1 MASGRQFTL
10 GLLRKAGCFALLCAG
25 LAGCATQPLDAA
37 RYHFYRGMLD
47 SASARMVE
55 VKPSEKDL
63 TLYLMERGTV
73 EQARG
78 NYETSSSDFIRAAD
92 ELARLETYSVS
103 KGTAS
108 MVIND
113 QVQSFIGT
121 PYERSLLHTFTAINH
136 LSRGDWD
143 NAAVEARRIIQRLD
157 PGKTEGYPLDAYSRY
172 MAGFALEMIDD
183 PSNAALQ
190 YRLAGTA
197 LPHLEINE
205 NTGRIR
211 PLDLTETNQVKTK
224 GTPAPEPWPEE
235 KWENELICFILL
247 ERGPGAQVGWGPSWS
262 AGSAPYAE
270 IHADGKLLG
279 RSYNLADTHDL
290 AFKTAEKQAL
300 GEALKTGTRIVLK
313 EATAQAVSSA
323 TDNAAAGDLVRLILI
338 GLLERPDIR
347 RWETLPRW
355 LQVARVPCPPDLEE
369 YDVIVRTPGGLQQ
382 CYHVKNPIS
391 RRRNKYF
398 SFFRDL
404 PLTATLPSA
413 AGSR

>member
-10 GLLRKAGCFALLCAG
+10 RLLRKAGCFALLCAG

-92 ELARLETYSVS
+92 ELERLETYSVS

-121 PYERSLLHTFTAINH
+121 PYERSLLHAFTAINH

-157 PGKTEGYPLDAYSRY
+157 PEKTEGYPLDVYSRY

-190 YRLAGTA
+190 YRLANNA
-197 LPHLEINE
+197 LSHLEINE

-211 PLDLTETNQVKTK
+211 PLDDDEKKTRVE
-224 GTPAPEPWPEE
+224 GAPEPNPWPEE

-247 ERGPGAQVGWGPSWS
+247 DRGPGAQVGWGPAWTS
-262 AGSAPYAE
+262 GSAPYAE

-279 RSYNLADTHDL
+279 RSYNFADTHDL

-300 GEALKTGTRIVLK
+300 GEALKTGTRVVLK
-313 EATAQAVSSA
+313 EAAAQAVASA
-323 TDNAAAGDLVRLILI
+323 TDNEAAGDLVRLILI
-338 GLLERPDIR
+338 GLLERPDVR

-355 LQVARVPCPPDLEE
+355 LQVARVPCPPDLKE

-382 CYHVKNPIS
+382 CYHITQPMA
-391 RRRNKYF
+391 RRRGKYF

-404 PLTATLPSA
+404 PLPSTLPQAS
-413 AGSR
+413 GLR

>member
-1 MASGRQFTL
+1 MFPRRQRAL
-10 GLLRKAGCFALLCAG
+10 RLLRKAGCFALLCAG
-25 LAGCATQPLDAA
+25 LSGCATAPIDAA

-47 SASARMVE
+47 TASVQITE
-55 VKPSEKDL
+55 VKPSDKDRA
-63 TLYLMERGTV
+63 LYLMERGTV

-78 NYETSSSDFIRAAD
+78 NYETSSADFIRAAD
-92 ELARLETYSVS
+92 ELERLETYSLS

-121 PYERSLLHTFTAINH
+121 PYERSLLHAFTALNH
-136 LSRGDWD
+136 LSQGSWD

-157 PGKTEGYPLDAYSRY
+157 PGKTEGYPLDVYSRY

-190 YRLAGTA
+190 YRLANNA

-211 PLDLTETNQVKTK
+211 PLNDEKKVKEE
-224 GTPAPEPWPEE
+224 GAPAPNPWPEE
-235 KWENELICFILL
+235 KWDSELVCFILL
-247 ERGPGAQVGWGPSWS
+247 ERGPGAYIGWDENWTPGD
-262 AGSAPYAE
+262 APYAE
-270 IHADGKLLG
+270 IYADGKLLG
-279 RSYNLADTHDL
+279 RSYNFADTHNL

-300 GEALKTGTRIVLK
+300 GEALKTGTRIALK
-313 EATAQAVSSA
+313 EAAAQAVASS

-355 LQVARVPCPPDLEE
+355 LQVARVPCPPDLKE
-369 YDVIVRTPGGLQQ
+369 YDVIVRTRSGLQQ
-382 CYHVKNPIS
+382 CYHVKNPIA

-404 PLTATLPSA
+404 PLTATLPA
-413 AGSR
+413 AGKTSP